1 MKNITTFAIDLIIKD
16 SLYAFR
22 YNDNISDEFKRL
34 FEAWS
39 DAEYLESFFEEHK
52 ADLQKEFYDYIT
64 VEDAI
69 FQTLDEASDL
79 EQELIEI
86 AENGKTNNNEN
97 LQTIFKPLN
106 NRDKDKHPIP
116 DYQESK
122 VYGANRK
129 SWLRIYAIRI
139 EKNVFIITGGAIKLV
154 PRMNDRDHLKDELEK
169 LDKVKEFLIEEG
181 IIDNDSI
188 VEFLEL

>member
-1 MKNITTFAIDLIIKD
+1 MKNITTFAIDYIVKD
-16 SLYAFR
+16 SLYAVR
-22 YNDNISDEFKRL
+22 YNDSVSDEFKRL

-39 DAEYLESFFEEHK
+39 DVEYLESFFEEHK

-86 AENGKTNNNEN
+86 AENGKTNNNDN
-97 LQTIFKPLN
+97 LQTIFKPLYN
-106 NRDKDKHPIP
+106 QDKKKYPIP
-116 DYQESK
+116 DYQDSK
-122 VYGANRK
+122 VYGSNRK

-154 PRMNDRDHLKDELEK
+154 PRIDDRDHLKDELDK
-169 LDKVKEFLIEEG
+169 LDKVKEFLIEED

>member
-1 MKNITTFAIDLIIKD
+1 MKNITTFALDFIVKN
-16 SLYAFR
+16 SLYAVR
-22 YNDNISDEFKRL
+22 YNDNVSDEFKRI

-39 DAEYLESFFEEHK
+39 DVEYLESFFEEHK
-52 ADLQKEFYDYIT
+52 ADLQKEFYNYIN

-69 FQTLDEASDL
+69 FQTLDEANEL
-79 EQELIEI
+79 EQKLIEI

-106 NRDKDKHPIP
+106 NQDKNKYPIP

-122 VYGANRK
+122 IYGSKRK

-154 PRMNDRDHLKDELEK
+154 PRINDRDHLKDELKK
-169 LDKVKEFLIEEG
+169 LEKVKEFLIEEG
-181 IIDNDSI
+181 ILDNDSI

>member
-1 MKNITTFAIDLIIKD
+1 MNNITTFAIDLIIKD
-16 SLYAFR
+16 SLYAVR
-22 YNDNISDEFKRL
+22 YNDNVSDEFKRL

-39 DAEYLESFFEEHK
+39 DVEYLESFFEEHK
-52 ADLQKEFYDYIT
+52 ADLQKEFYNNISI
-64 VEDAI
+64 EDAI

-97 LQTIFKPLN
+97 LQTIFKPLYN
-106 NRDKDKHPIP
+106 QDKNKHPIP
-116 DYQESK
+116 EHQKSK
-122 VYGANRK
+122 VYGSNHK
-129 SWLRIYAIRI
+129 SWLRLYAIRI

-154 PRMNDRDHLKDELEK
+154 LEMRDRDHLKDELDK

-181 IIDNDSI
+181 IVDNDSI